1 MCILIIMRKYH
12 VFNLAVILIDILFLI
27 ISHPFIEYRK
37 QFFFE
42 FPCKVFSDF
51 QNDLTYSIF

>member
-1 MCILIIMRKYH
+1 MRKYH

-27 ISHPFIEYRK
+27 ISHPLIEYRK